1 MRDRWRVHG
10 RYGFCG
16 CLPGR
21 AVRLSATIA
30 ALASGASGASAGI
43 VFLSDATTAE
53 SYASATADGAA
64 YGFGDEGRGHTFSD
78 ARSNS
83 IAFSAIDGA
92 NGGFAV
98 AQGVATGRFA
108 GFAMNV
114 TSAAA
119 APLAGQEPGR
129 GATVATETETFES
142 VTAFASD
149 FQSLTSQFAGADRAT
164 FSFTTEAQAAYE
176 KTVFTRISSTAAAG
190 PGISAP
196 ASVATAA
203 GPFPNPGVAVSGEA
217 SAEAFSHTAFDYTF
231 EIIGDR
237 PETIAI
243 RYGGKGDAPV
253 GYEIELDDALG
264 SALGADWIDWSGTGE
279 EIWTIGS
286 PGVYSLLIDGYSGV
300 SVTGDP
306 FGDASDYAAGWSLG
320 VFDMSV
326 AAVPELQTWAMML
339 IGLAALG
346 SAAFR
351 RSAARW
357 LMAPPRFLARLA
369 NGRSERA
376 SVQGRGRIF
385 ACPERPLGPDSKSRD
400 LSGEIAA
407 LLHRSW

>member
-1 MRDRWRVHG
+1 M
-10 RYGFCG
+10 
-16 CLPGR
+16 
-21 AVRLSATIA
+21 
-30 ALASGASGASAGI
+30 
-43 VFLSDATTAE
+43 
-53 SYASATADGAA
+53 
-64 YGFGDEGRGHTFSD
+64 
-78 ARSNS
+78 
-83 IAFSAIDGA
+83 
-92 NGGFAV
+92 
-98 AQGVATGRFA
+98 
-108 GFAMNV
+108 
-114 TSAAA
+114 
-119 APLAGQEPGR
+119 
-129 GATVATETETFES
+129 
-142 VTAFASD
+142 TAFASD

-164 FSFTTEAQAAYE
+164 FSFTTEAQAAYK
-176 KTVFTRISSTAAAG
+176 KTVFTRISSTAAAE

-196 ASVATAA
+196 ASVATGA

-320 VFDMSV
+320 VFDMRI

-339 IGLAALG
+339 IGLAALA
-346 SAAFR
+346 SAAVRRKARRCRRAPRGVSIGIRATGAPEKREPRGPKAFR
-351 RSAARW
+351 VGGTAGQVNLRCRSPGSRGAI
-357 LMAPPRFLARLA
+357 
-369 NGRSERA
+369 RSTGA
-376 SVQGRGRIF
+376 GVATSGGRG
-385 ACPERPLGPDSKSRD
+385 G
-400 LSGEIAA
+400 AA
-407 LLHRSW
+407 YRGRAASAPA

>member
-1 MRDRWRVHG
+1 MTGLAISWARLSMRDRR
-10 RYGFCG
+10 GFRRRSG
-16 CLPGR
+16 GLGDLLSR
-21 AVRLSATIA
+21 AVRLGATIA
-30 ALASGASGASAGI
+30 ALAAGASGARAG
-43 VFLSDATTAE
+43 VLFLDDSITAD
-53 SYASATADGAA
+53 SYASAAADGAA

-83 IAFSAIDGA
+83 IAFSATDGA

-108 GFAMNV
+108 GFGMNL
-114 TSAAA
+114 TSAAG
-119 APLAGQEPGR
+119 APLPGQQPGS

-196 ASVATAA
+196 ASAATGA

-320 VFDMSV
+320 VFDMRI

-339 IGLAALG
+339 IGLAALA
-346 SAAFR
+346 SAAVR
-351 RSAARW
+351 RKARRCRR
-357 LMAPPRFLARLA
+357 APRGISIGIRD
-369 NGRSERA
+369 GR
-376 SVQGRGRIF
+376 
-385 ACPERPLGPDSKSRD
+385 P
-400 LSGEIAA
+400 GEA
-407 LLHRSW
+407 